1 MWRGKRFT
9 LPTPENYPLDAIE
22 AEEDGRTLAA
32 LRMILGTEQYA
43 TFREIAKTTGDA
55 ENFSQ
60 AIMRHLAATLPDR
73 FAFKSGPKNRVGKIF
88 IDYLRNGR
96 GATTIIAW
104 SARARPGLGIS
115 VPLEWDELMKLKSSA
130 QWTVAN
136 VHTRLDK
143 GNAPWAG
150 YAKAGKGISKAMRVL
165 GFDE

>member
-60 AIMRHLAATLPDR
+60 AIMRELKR
-73 FAFKSGPKNRVGKIF
+73 GNR
-88 IDYLRNGR
+88 
-96 GATTIIAW
+96 
-104 SARARPGLGIS
+104 
-115 VPLEWDELMKLKSSA
+115 
-130 QWTVAN
+130 
-136 VHTRLDK
+136 
-143 GNAPWAG
+143 
-150 YAKAGKGISKAMRVL
+150 
-165 GFDE
+165 